1 MGPILWRLWLRA
13 NAQHSTRIHTLT
25 DVHCLQANA
34 SCTAPVHLY
43 TYSYPPS
50 SSWGLSRKT
59 KSTHCVP
66 QQAVTCV
73 NKGLSCLEQ
82 RCVPSWTKACALLNK
97 GLCPLE
103 QRLVGPPE
111 QRLVGPSEQRLVSPL
126 EQRLLS
132 PLEQRLGSP
141 LERRHVSPLEQR
153 LEPSWM
159 CRIPLEVVEHSQLQ
173 A

>member
-50 SSWGLSRKT
+50 SCWGLSRKT

-82 RCVPSWTKACALLNK
+82 RCVPSWTKVCALLNK
-97 GLCPLE
+97 GLWALLNKGLWALLNKGLWALLNKGFWALLNKDLGALLNE
-103 QRLVGPPE
+103 GMWALLNKGW
-111 QRLVGPSEQRLVSPL
+111 SPL
-126 EQRLLS
+126 ECAGSLLK
-132 PLEQRLGSP
+132 
-141 LERRHVSPLEQR
+141 
-153 LEPSWM
+153 
-159 CRIPLEVVEHSQLQ
+159 
-173 A
+173 

>member
-1 MGPILWRLWLRA
+1 MSAGASGAILWCLWLRA

-25 DVHCLQANA
+25 DVHRLQANA

-43 TYSYPPS
+43 TYSHPPTS
-50 SSWGLSRKT
+50 CWGLIRKT

-73 NKGLSCLEQ
+73 NKGLSCLDQ
-82 RCVPSWTKACALLNK
+82 RLVPSWTKACALLNK
-97 GLCPLE
+97 GLWA
-103 QRLVGPPE
+103 
-111 QRLVGPSEQRLVSPL
+111 
-126 EQRLLS
+126 LLNKCLF

-153 LEPSWM
+153 LGSPLEWRHVSPLEQRPDPSWSSRTLPTPGLM
-159 CRIPLEVVEHSQLQ
+159 TLEYW